1 MEGLSVVQANLKV
14 YVDPSQSKNL
24 SSAIFRELSAL
35 LFKYND
41 AFHGVLL
48 AYNVHAPENKGR
60 ILPGVHPFIAV
71 RLEAKLLVFSPK
83 PDMLLEGKVV
93 KVTEESIHVI
103 VLGFSSAIITD
114 EAIRNEFKYKTKH
127 GQGLYVNRSNRR
139 HVIKAGTM
147 IRFVV
152 KSMNEETLH
161 IYGSLMPANT
171 GSVKILEKFSEHMN
185 TESVTINSTPKK
197 RRSKEK
203 YEVTTQITE
212 HGSIV
217 KDAPSQN
224 HYDREI
230 KKSRRS

>member
-1 MEGLSVVQANLKV
+1 MEGLSVVAANLKV
-14 YVDPSQSKNL
+14 FLQPSQSNNL
-24 SSAIFRELSAL
+24 TLAIFRELSAL
-35 LFKYND
+35 LFKYHD
-41 AFHGVLL
+41 EFDGVLL

-93 KVTEESIHVI
+93 KVAEESIHVI
-103 VLGFSSAIITD
+103 VLGFSSAVITD
-114 EAIRNEFKYKTKH
+114 EDIRNEFKYKTKH
-127 GQGLYVNRSNRR
+127 GQGLYVNRSNKR

-161 IYGSLMPANT
+161 IYGSLIPANT
-171 GSVKILEKFSEHMN
+171 GSIKILEKSSEHTN

-197 RRSKEK
+197 RRSKEQG
-203 YEVTTQITE
+203 VAQITE

-217 KDAPSQN
+217 KDAPSHN
-224 HYDREI
+224 NYDREI
-230 KKSRRS
+230 KKPRRS

>member
-24 SSAIFRELSAL
+24 SSAIFRELSPL
-35 LFKYND
+35 LFKYDD
-41 AFHGVLL
+41 AFDGVLL

-83 PDMLLEGKVV
+83 ADMLLEGKVV

-103 VLGFSSAIITD
+103 VLGFSSAIITY

-147 IRFVV
+147 IRFVI

-171 GSVKILEKFSEHMN
+171 GSVKILEKFSEH

-203 YEVTTQITE
+203 YEVAQITE
-212 HGSIV
+212 HGSVV

-224 HYDREI
+224 NYDREN